1 MSSSIGRIIPYI
13 SIYEMENKV
22 HVPKH
27 QPVINTINQL
37 FWEIPNGKPPC
48 DVTGASVATPF
59 KIKIFKASRLG

>member
-1 MSSSIGRIIPYI
+1 
-13 SIYEMENKV
+13 MENKV